1 MTKNFSYFLA
11 KRYLVP
17 KGLFLIFIN
26 VLTILGIC
34 LGVAVMIVV
43 LSVMK
48 GFENEFQRTLLGF
61 DPHLLA
67 LRPMDTKDTRSYQEI
82 GKAIDA
88 IPEVLSQSPFVAGHV
103 LVQVGDKVQTPI
115 MKAIAPDDQQLHELA
130 DQGMLIAGEL
140 DLIPQVDNEGN
151 AHERV
156 IVSQALADSF
166 RKPDGNVLQLGDMIT
181 VYSPVTTNQLLSDIR
196 DYRDTPREERGDP
209 DSFLDNL
216 EQAMVPQELMV
227 VGVVNAPMYQQF
239 IIPPLYIGQELF
251 ALEGEVHGLS
261 LFVEDPYQVEK
272 VKRKLLEGDTLPLDW
287 DALSWVDQNKLRLDA
302 IRMERS
308 LMSVILFIIVI
319 VATFCVSVTIIVTT
333 VQKRREIGVMKA
345 IGARTSQIVR
355 VFVHQGQ
362 VVGLCGVI
370 SGVVTGLLFLHQLER
385 IRSFISLFG
394 ADPFD
399 EKVYGLAKLPVEI
412 IPQSIAGIAFGAIL
426 ACTLAAIPPAW
437 AVARLDAAKA
447 LRAD

>member
-1 MTKNFSYFLA
+1 MPKNFSYFLA

-48 GFENEFQRTLLGF
+48 GFENEFRRTLLGF
-61 DPHLLA
+61 DPHLLV
-67 LRPMDTKDTRSYQEI
+67 LRPLDSQDPRSHQEI
-82 GKAIDA
+82 GEALEQV
-88 IPEVLSQSPFVAGHV
+88 PEVVSQSPFVAGHV
-103 LVQVGDKVQTPI
+103 LVQFGDKVQTPI
-115 MKAIAPDDQQLHELA
+115 MKAIMPDDQQLKEL
-130 DQGMLIAGEL
+130 DEQDMLIAGEL
-140 DLIPQVDNEGN
+140 DLIPQVDLEGN

-166 RKPDGNVLQLGDMIT
+166 RKPDGSVLQIGDRIT
-181 VYSPVTTNQLLSDIR
+181 VYSPVTTNELLKDIR
-196 DYRDTPREERGDP
+196 DYRDTPKGARGDA
-209 DSFLDNL
+209 DDFLDNL
-216 EQAMVPQELMV
+216 EEAMVPQELMV
-227 VGVVNAPMYQQF
+227 IGVVNAPMYQQF

-251 ALEGEVHGLS
+251 ALEGDVHGLA
-261 LFVEDPYQVEK
+261 LFVKKPDQVEK
-272 VKRKLLEGDTLPLDW
+272 VKRELLEGGALPLDW

-345 IGARTSQIVR
+345 IGAQTPQIVR

-370 SGVVTGLLFLHQLER
+370 SGVITGLLFLHQLEH
-385 IRSFISLFG
+385 IRGFISLFG

-412 IPQSIAGIAFGAIL
+412 IPGSIASIAIGAIV